1 MKKYLFG
8 GNEMEKGCIYCGCSS
23 NLSKSDIVPDA
34 LTNAKII
41 NPFVCHIEHN
51 SKFSDMFENEVI
63 SKLALITNE
72 LDIKSS
78 KGKTYAAYE
87 ANFLIGDTE
96 YKTKVIS
103 ESNLFMND
111 KKMVSLDEKSLLGPI
126 ENMRKIK
133 GSEDADI
140 IEVDVNQIEIE
151 KRVIIDLSVYFSI
164 EMFRLAA
171 KIAFEWYC
179 LKNKVITK
187 RIEFLPVIDFITTG
201 KGVNIVSFI
210 NNKEVYDVFKQMV
223 NHGSHVLLSY
233 IAIDNSVNVIVN
245 LFGIAMYNVRLSD
258 KIIDGCNSNA
268 LFQELTLDAKHID
281 FTDTNIEELQLN
293 IMHCFESKS
302 IGMGMQIMIPKD
314 KTDITSIYKL
324 NYISYYE
331 VFQKKLEL
339 LIEPTKETSSLLLN
353 NIQDILQESAVT
365 IRGLKRFV
373 KEHQKNFDSGLKLNP
388 NGTNKKSTFMFY
400 ILLHIGKS
408 NGAIKNLFDLNEEL
422 KKIFLDSTI
431 DINDELAKKLND
443 EIFSAEENM
452 ELIMKGA
459 KDISAWKY
467 E

>member
-1 MKKYLFG
+1 
-8 GNEMEKGCIYCGCSS
+8 MENGCIYCGCSS
-23 NLSKSDIVPDA
+23 DLSKSDIVPDA

-96 YKTKVIS
+96 YKTKITS
-103 ESNLFMND
+103 ETNLFMND
-111 KKMVSLDEKSLLGPI
+111 KKMRSVDEKSLLGPI
-126 ENMRKIK
+126 EDIRKIK
-133 GSEDADI
+133 GSEDTSI

-151 KRVIIDLSVYFSI
+151 KRVSIDLNVYFSN

-179 LKNKVITK
+179 LKNNVKTK
-187 RIEFLPVIDFITTG
+187 RNEFSPVIEFITTG
-201 KGVNIVSFI
+201 EGANIVSFI
-210 NNKEVYDVFKQMV
+210 NTKEVYDIFKKMASF
-223 NHGSHVLLSY
+223 GSHVLLSY
-233 IAIDNSVNVIVN
+233 TAIDNSVNVIVD

-258 KIIDGCNSNA
+258 KTIDGCNSNV

-281 FTDTNIEELQLN
+281 FADTNIEEFQLN
-293 IMHCFESKS
+293 TMNCFESKI
-302 IGMGMQIMIPKD
+302 IGLGMQAMIPKD
-314 KTDITSIYKL
+314 MTDITLGYKL

-331 VFQKKLEL
+331 MFQTKLEL
-339 LIEPTKETSSLLLN
+339 LVEPTKEAVSLLLN

-373 KEHQKNFDSGLKLNP
+373 KEHQKHFDTGLKLNP
-388 NGTNKKSTFMFY
+388 NGTNKKSIFMFY
-400 ILLHIGKS
+400 MLFLIGKS
-408 NGAIKNLFDLNEEL
+408 NGAIKNLHDLNEIL
-422 KKIFLDSTI
+422 KYKFSDSTI
-431 DINDELAKKLND
+431 DINDELTKKLN
-443 EIFSAEENM
+443 EELLGAEENM
-452 ELIMKGA
+452 ELIVKGA
-459 KDISAWKY
+459 KDINAWKY